1 MQFADRQGSCCNGC
15 SGPKSFFQFKESPG
29 GKKNNKPKQTKKPK
43 PPKHLTLQP
52 PAKTPLQQTQLCL
65 CLAFI
70 ESKLLVERPAATSH
84 PRQTS
89 RMIHM
94 DAKARGKAWHHS
106 VLQIQLHLFSLPHSG
121 WHFPQH
127 LHMVK
132 LSLLIREPHS
142 LKKPPPPP
150 PPSIFTA
157 VCTNCCSTSHSVGLR
172 CSALAPR
179 TTLVSKAHPGTGT
192 LLCGQEAESRQRH
205 QPAVFKNQKNR
216 QS

>member
-1 MQFADRQGSCCNGC
+1 MDAVVQRVFPSL
-15 SGPKSFFQFKESPG
+15 KSPQ
-29 GKKNNKPKQTKKPK
+29 GKKNPPKPTKKPPTK
-43 PPKHLTLQP
+43 TPKHLTLQH

-65 CLAFI
+65 CLASI

-150 PPSIFTA
+150 LNFH
-157 VCTNCCSTSHSVGLR
+157 CGL
-172 CSALAPR
+172 
-179 TTLVSKAHPGTGT
+179 HQ
-192 LLCGQEAESRQRH
+192 LLLH
-205 QPAVFKNQKNR
+205 QP
-216 QS
+216 